1 MSEWKRLNL
10 TEDKEGAEK
19 VHHLS
24 STPELLHQDFHEEA
38 NHLHEVRN
46 MHTHVLVQAGMLPET
61 HLADVNPSQ
70 RLDWILQELH
80 GMRDPDGL
88 TIPLMGVSAD
98 DVEINIMSTES
109 ETSVKLTIRE
119 EGHQDL
125 ERVLPIVGENL
136 EVRAHLVNGQLRLRW

>member
-1 MSEWKRLNL
+1 
-10 TEDKEGAEK
+10 
-19 VHHLS
+19 
-24 STPELLHQDFHEEA
+24 
-38 NHLHEVRN
+38 

-61 HLADVNPSQ
+61 HLADVNPSH